1 MEYKA
6 LLYCRDALSTFTPNL
21 LPPTLQ
27 ASSFKP
33 SGAWYGKRG
42 PALRAFE
49 ARNNRGARG
58 PFLLAPMGRPSPNE
72 THDARRGQ
80 SRRVVWSCL
89 SPACHPAWSVRRRRP
104 RARLSTPAI
113 SPSSPALHPPRRSL
127 RSTPTGT
134 PKAGGSRR
142 LEPLSVTAT
151 VCGAY
156 DPSLA
161 AYIDLCLSC
170 RRPTSLPRRLQLA
183 RRTSKQY
190 LINWKQRTAYNAHA
204 STHASRQALWLS
216 EPVEPNSAPFSIE
229 RTHCWNSS

>member
-1 MEYKA
+1 MNSGVSHSAPSKLVTTGVLEVRSYWRQWAAKPERGTRRA
-6 LLYCRDALSTFTPNL
+6 TRAVASRRMVLLISSLSSSMVRAAAA
-21 LPPTLQ
+21 
-27 ASSFKP
+27 ASSP
-33 SGAWYGKRG
+33 SV
-42 PALRAFE
+42 
-49 ARNNRGARG
+49 
-58 PFLLAPMGRPSPNE
+58 
-72 THDARRGQ
+72 DARHLAA
-80 SRRVVWSCL
+80 V
-89 SPACHPAWSVRRRRP
+89 P
-104 RARLSTPAI
+104 RAS
-113 SPSSPALHPPRRSL
+113 PPRRSL

-190 LINWKQRTAYNAHA
+190 LITRKQRTAYHAYA

-216 EPVEPNSAPFSIE
+216 EPVEPNSLPFSIE
-229 RTHCWNSS
+229 RTHCWNSSRRPWKDLGAAVPAHARGGQRAC